1 MSHQGGE
8 FIDQWVISER
18 NVRSNKKKKKRQ
30 QEHQQ
35 QQKQQ
40 YRKGMKRTSSEESVK
55 RQNQQQ
61 WHATVHEPLPL
72 PKQRPSE
79 SYTVVAHNRI
89 DTDSPV
95 LVNNQ
100 PSVPNQIETNLDK
113 YDIRTPLFNTNQTNN
128 WTIDYGTG
136 SSSAND
142 HNRHPIVSHDHH
154 CTLPQSQSVNVELN
168 TRHPLLFNVV
178 QQDSRKVSSISS
190 EEGGLGSTESDALL
204 SGSRATSNQNK
215 TASINI
221 LDSDI
226 GRLNT
231 TDDYDHTRRKRKKG
245 YMASACC
252 LCIAFSECFRRLF
265 CFIWRKKAVKPR
277 DVHICSSELKSTNE
291 YPLNIVRN
299 QKYNIFTFLPIVLFN
314 QFKFFL
320 NLYFLLMACS
330 QFIPSLKVGPIFT
343 YWAPLGFVLG
353 VTLIREAIDDLLR
366 YKRDKAVNSEC
377 YTKITRH
384 EGNQRIPSAKIKVGD
399 LILVDKNQRVPAD
412 MVFLRTS
419 EKNGACFIR
428 TDQLDGETDWKLR
441 LATSPTQELDNNDAI
456 FEMDAFI
463 HAEEP
468 RRDIHSFQ
476 GKFVNNSTNKETPLS
491 IENTFWANTV
501 VASGTA
507 VGIVI
512 YTGPETRSM
521 MNNNEPRSKVGL
533 LDYEVNELTKLLFA
547 AVVILA
553 FAMICLKGFS
563 GYWYIY
569 WFRYVLLFSY
579 IIPISL
585 RVNLEMG
592 RVAYCQ
598 MIQRDMEI
606 MGTLARTT
614 TIPEDLGRIAYLL
627 TDKTGTLTK
636 NEMIFKK
643 IHFGRMSYTTEY
655 FEEVTA
661 ILRAYYNPR
670 QVANAQISNYQ
681 THRRENSNAS
691 TSSFT
696 LERRQHMRVDS
707 YEVDRDIVYRV
718 QQSVLAIALCHNVTP
733 AHENHFKNDGKDSM
747 HIDQGSSTVSIPMK
761 DMAITYH
768 ASSPDEVA
776 LVQWTEKVGLTLVF
790 RDIKNIKLRNPFGHL
805 MDFEILD
812 LFPFSSETKRMGII
826 IKDLNTHEIVFY
838 LKGAD
843 TVMSS
848 IITYSD
854 WLQEQCDNMA
864 RSGLRTLVVAK
875 KILDEEQY
883 NDFQERYNQAKCN
896 MNDRSA
902 RIRAVLATL
911 EKDMELLCLTGVEDR
926 LQDGVATTLK
936 GLQDAGIKLWM
947 LTGDKLETAIS
958 IAKSSQLVKK
968 MQEVYVLNESG
979 KKLKTRSE
987 VHSELNNFH
996 RKSDFPLVIRGEDLE
1011 LCMKYYSA
1019 EFMDL
1024 ATQCSAVVCCRC
1036 SPTQKAEV
1044 VKMIQNRTG
1053 KRACAVGDGG
1063 NDVSMIQTANVG
1075 IGIVGKEGQ
1084 QASLAAD
1091 FSILQF
1097 SNIYRLILLHGRY
1110 SYKRSATLSQFIIHR
1125 GLIISTLQAIF
1136 SSAFY
1141 FASVPL
1147 YQGFLMI
1154 GYATFYTMFPVFSIV
1169 LDKDVSPRLVMK
1181 FPELY
1186 KLMKGRSLSYK
1197 TFFIWVLIS
1206 IYQGSVIMY
1215 GSILLFNDEFIHVVA
1230 ITFTAVILTELLML
1244 ALTVRT
1250 WHWLMIVAELISF
1263 STYLLTLI
1271 LAPQYFDEKFIQS
1284 RAFLWKVTLMT
1295 LVSCLPL
1302 YVLKFL
1308 HRKIAPPSHHKLN

>member
-1 MSHQGGE
+1 MINNHIESE
-8 FIDQWVISER
+8 KLIDYPNHYLSIDV
-18 NVRSNKKKKKRQ
+18 
-30 QEHQQ
+30 
-35 QQKQQ
+35 QKSFAN
-40 YRKGMKRTSSEESVK
+40 RIENLVGSLLNNI
-55 RQNQQQ
+55 NQQ
-61 WHATVHEPLPL
+61 
-72 PKQRPSE
+72 
-79 SYTVVAHNRI
+79 
-89 DTDSPV
+89 
-95 LVNNQ
+95 
-100 PSVPNQIETNLDK
+100 
-113 YDIRTPLFNTNQTNN
+113 
-128 WTIDYGTG
+128 
-136 SSSAND
+136 SSA
-142 HNRHPIVSHDHH
+142 
-154 CTLPQSQSVNVELN
+154 TLS
-168 TRHPLLFNVV
+168 TRT
-178 QQDSRKVSSISS
+178 VSSISS
-190 EEGGLGSTESDALL
+190 SEEESGLGSTESAALL
-204 SGSRATSNQNK
+204 SGSRATSQRIENHPAANQK
-215 TASINI
+215 DLVSH
-221 LDSDI
+221 
-226 GRLNT
+226 LNDQNSHQRQRGWT
-231 TDDYDHTRRKRKKG
+231 ERRQSSKSFFSTC
-245 YMASACC
+245 MAW
-252 LCIAFSECFRRLF
+252 SECFGRIFR
-265 CFIWRKKAVKPR
+265 FILRKKSLKPR
-277 DVHICSSELKSTNE
+277 LVHIQSSEIRSRKNE
-291 YPLNIVRN
+291 FPANIVRN
-299 QKYNIFTFLPIVLFN
+299 QKYNIITFLPIVLFN

-330 QFIPSLKVGPIFT
+330 QFFDPLKVGPIFT

-353 VTLIREAIDDLLR
+353 VTLIREMIDDILR
-366 YKRDKAVNSEC
+366 YKRDKAVNSQF
-377 YTKITRH
+377 YTKISKIH
-384 EGNQRIPSAKIKVGD
+384 GAQAIPSAKIRVGD
-399 LILVDKNQRVPAD
+399 IIQIYKDQRVPAD
-412 MVFLRTS
+412 MIFLRTS

-441 LATSPTQELDNNDAI
+441 LAVTTTQELENNEDI
-456 FEMDAFI
+456 FELDALL
-463 HAEEP
+463 HVEEP
-468 RRDIHSFQ
+468 RKDIHSFV
-476 GKFVNNSTNKETPLS
+476 GKFINNSNGKESPLS

-507 VGIVI
+507 IGIVI

-592 RVAYCQ
+592 RVVYCQ

-606 MGTLARTT
+606 AGTLARTT

-643 IHFGRMSYTTEY
+643 IHFGRISYSQEY
-655 FEEVTA
+655 FEEVA
-661 ILRAYYNPR
+661 AMLRAYYN
-670 QVANAQISNYQ
+670 QSQNHQNSSDSNSGGYVANYR
-681 THRRENSNAS
+681 THRRESSTAS

-696 LERRQHMRVDS
+696 VERRRHMRIDS
-707 YEVDRDIVYRV
+707 YEVDREIVYRV
-718 QQSVLAIALCHNVTP
+718 QQAVLAIALCHNVTP
-733 AHENHFKNDGKDSM
+733 AYDNHFKNDDPNSVNIQMKN
-747 HIDQGSSTVSIPMK
+747 ISIM
-761 DMAITYH
+761 YH

-776 LVQWTEKVGLTLVF
+776 LVQWTEKVGMTLIF
-790 RDIKNIKLRNPFGHL
+790 RDIKYIKLRNPYGQI
-805 MDFEILD
+805 MNFEILD
-812 LFPFSSETKRMGII
+812 IFPFSSETKRMGII
-826 IKDLNTHEIVFY
+826 VKDLNSKEIVFY

-864 RSGLRTLVVAK
+864 RSGLRTLIVAK
-875 KILDEEQY
+875 KILTDDQFQ
-883 NDFQERYNQAKCN
+883 DFQDRYNQAKCN

-902 RIRAVLATL
+902 RIRTVLATL

-926 LQDGVATTLK
+926 LQEGVATTLK

-968 MQEVYVLNESG
+968 MQEFYVFRPVKN
-979 KKLKTRSE
+979 RNE
-987 VHSELNNFH
+987 VHLELNNFH
-996 RKSDFPLVIRGEDLE
+996 RKSDCPLVIRGEDLE
-1011 LCMKYYSA
+1011 LCMKFYSA

-1024 ATQCSAVVCCRC
+1024 ATQCPAVVCCRC

-1044 VKMIQNRTG
+1044 VKMIQLRTG
-1053 KRACAVGDGG
+1053 KRTCAVGDGG

-1110 SYKRSATLSQFIIHR
+1110 SYKRSASLSQFIIHR

-1186 KLMKGRSLSYK
+1186 QLMKGRSLSYK

-1250 WHWLMIVAELISF
+1250 WHWLMIVAELTSF
-1263 STYLLTLI
+1263 SSYLLTLI
-1271 LAPQYFDEKFIQS
+1271 LAPQFFDEKFIQS
-1284 RAFLWKVTLMT
+1284 RDFLWKVTLMT
-1295 LVSCLPL
+1295 LISCLPL
-1302 YVLKFL
+1302 YLLKFL
-1308 HRKIAPPSHHKLN
+1308 HRKIAPPSHQKLT

>member
-1 MSHQGGE
+1 E
-8 FIDQWVISER
+8 
-18 NVRSNKKKKKRQ
+18 
-30 QEHQQ
+30 
-35 QQKQQ
+35 
-40 YRKGMKRTSSEESVK
+40 
-55 RQNQQQ
+55 
-61 WHATVHEPLPL
+61 
-72 PKQRPSE
+72 
-79 SYTVVAHNRI
+79 
-89 DTDSPV
+89 
-95 LVNNQ
+95 
-100 PSVPNQIETNLDK
+100 
-113 YDIRTPLFNTNQTNN
+113 
-128 WTIDYGTG
+128 
-136 SSSAND
+136 
-142 HNRHPIVSHDHH
+142 
-154 CTLPQSQSVNVELN
+154 
-168 TRHPLLFNVV
+168 
-178 QQDSRKVSSISS
+178 
-190 EEGGLGSTESDALL
+190 STEALFD
-204 SGSRATSNQNK
+204 
-215 TASINI
+215 
-221 LDSDI
+221 LDIS
-226 GRLNT
+226 
-231 TDDYDHTRRKRKKG
+231 
-245 YMASACC
+245 
-252 LCIAFSECFRRLF
+252 
-265 CFIWRKKAVKPR
+265 
-277 DVHICSSELKSTNE
+277 
-291 YPLNIVRN
+291 
-299 QKYNIFTFLPIVLFN
+299 
-314 QFKFFL
+314 
-320 NLYFLLMACS
+320 
-330 QFIPSLKVGPIFT
+330 
-343 YWAPLGFVLG
+343 
-353 VTLIREAIDDLLR
+353 
-366 YKRDKAVNSEC
+366 
-377 YTKITRH
+377 
-384 EGNQRIPSAKIKVGD
+384 
-399 LILVDKNQRVPAD
+399 
-412 MVFLRTS
+412 
-419 EKNGACFIR
+419 
-428 TDQLDGETDWKLR
+428 
-441 LATSPTQELDNNDAI
+441 
-456 FEMDAFI
+456 I

-468 RRDIHSFQ
+468 KRDIHSFL
-476 GKFVNNSTNKETPLS
+476 GKFVNNANEKEHSLN

-507 VGIVI
+507 IGIVI

-533 LDYEVNELTKLLFA
+533 LDLEVNSLTKLLFA

-553 FAMICLKGFS
+553 FAMICLKGFY

-598 MIQRDMEI
+598 MIQRDVEI
-606 MGTLARTT
+606 AGTLARTT

-643 IHFGRMSYTTEY
+643 IHFGRLSYGNDL
-655 FEEVTA
+655 FEEVA
-661 ILRAYYNPR
+661 SILAAYYR
-670 QVANAQISNYQ
+670 QMAPSASAVAAAAASGTASSGAAGGGAVGKTGVAANYQ
-681 THRRENSNAS
+681 THRRESSTAS
-691 TSSFT
+691 TASFT
-696 LERRQHMRVDS
+696 VERRHHMRVNS
-707 YEVDRDIVYRV
+707 YDVDQDIVYRV

-733 AHENHFKNDGKDSM
+733 ATESPTFGADGKEEVVVGGGASNGGGVHDPHS
-747 HIDQGSSTVSIPMK
+747 VNIPMR
-761 DMAITYH
+761 DLAITYH

-776 LVQWTEKVGLTLVF
+776 LVQWTEKVGMTLLF
-790 RDIKNIKLRNPFGHL
+790 RDIRHIQLRNPLGQ
-805 MDFEILD
+805 MMGFEILD
-812 LFPFSSETKRMGII
+812 IFPFSSETKRMGII
-826 IKDLNTHEIVFY
+826 VKDLNTGEIVFY

-843 TVMSS
+843 TVMAS

-875 KILDEEQY
+875 KLLDEEQY
-883 NDFQERYNQAKCN
+883 ASFQELYNQAKCN
-896 MNDRSA
+896 MNDRAA
-902 RIRAVLATL
+902 RIRTVLATL

-968 MQEVYVLNESG
+968 MQEFYVF
-979 KKLKTRSE
+979 RPVACRAD
-987 VHSELNNFH
+987 VHAELNNFH
-996 RKSDFPLVIRGEDLE
+996 RKSDCPLVIRGEDLE

-1024 ATQCSAVVCCRC
+1024 ATQCPAVVCCRC
-1036 SPTQKAEV
+1036 SPTQKSEV
-1044 VKMIQNRTG
+1044 VNMIQQRTG
-1053 KRACAVGDGG
+1053 KRTCAVGDGG

-1169 LDKDVSPRLVMK
+1169 LDKDVHPKLVLK

-1271 LAPQYFDEKFIQS
+1271 LAPSYFDEKFIQS